1 MRSNWKIPALS
12 LALIL
17 AACGS
22 PERPAAITEDLKRDL
37 AAVSASIEL
46 SPAPKSYQRA
56 RFVSSIEQS
65 RAGRPAKHPAPAAH
79 AEHAMASHV
88 PAAASPTTEVAPE
101 LVASDAVVAM
111 TSESPAPASTPAAS
125 TTEPSI
131 VIVQTPEP
139 AREPARGPSA
149 PSGGMIGDDGQG
161 GLGGLIGGP
170 GGAVIRGGHG
180 GVDKC
185 DPRKHERPQIPTS
198 DRPTFKMP
206 SQGGRSLSGGR
217 R

>member
-1 MRSNWKIPALS
+1 MQSNWKVPALS
-12 LALIL
+12 LAVIL
-17 AACGS
+17 GACGS
-22 PERPAAITEDLKRDL
+22 PPQSAAITEDLRRDL
-37 AAVSASIEL
+37 AAVSASAEL
-46 SPAPKSYQRA
+46 SPVPTSYQRA

-65 RAGRPAKHPAPAAH
+65 RAGQPAKHPAPAAH
-79 AEHAMASHV
+79 AEHAMTSHE
-88 PAAASPTTEVAPE
+88 PPAASPTTEVAPE
-101 LVASDAVVAM
+101 TIAPVAVVAM

-125 TTEPSI
+125 APEPSI

-170 GGAVIRGGHG
+170 GGVVIRGGLG

-185 DPRKHERPQIPTS
+185 DPRRHDRPQIPTS

-206 SQGGRSLSGGR
+206 VQGGRSFSGGR

>member
-37 AAVSASIEL
+37 AAVSASAEL
-46 SPAPKSYQRA
+46 FPAPASYQRA
-56 RFVSSIEQS
+56 RFVSAIEQS
-65 RAGRPAKHPAPAAH
+65 QAGQPAKRPSPAVH
-79 AEHAMASHV
+79 AEHAMASHE
-88 PAAASPTTEVAPE
+88 PAAASPTTEVALESIAP
-101 LVASDAVVAM
+101 DAVVAM
-111 TSESPAPASTPAAS
+111 TSESTEPASTPAAS
-125 TTEPSI
+125 APEPSI
-131 VIVQTPEP
+131 VIVQTPESV
-139 AREPARGPSA
+139 REPARGPSA

-161 GLGGLIGGP
+161 GLGGLIGGL

-185 DPRKHERPQIPTS
+185 DPRRDGRPQIPTS

-206 SQGGRSLSGGR
+206 VQGGRSFPGGR